1 MRFAVLLVA
10 GYMTAPVLAAPH
22 PVPSDGQWL
31 IETGHQSGKVELNI
45 RYWRALT
52 SAYSNWVRA
61 MAGDRAAGVVRVQAS
76 IDSFLRSDGSRAV
89 GDIADSLVADGALR
103 SEAVPRMLTLLE
115 GLRRRGVV
123 DAL

>member
-1 MRFAVLLVA
+1 
-10 GYMTAPVLAAPH
+10 MTRSDRVRLAPH
-22 PVPSDGQWL
+22 AAMRDEPFGALVYTYDHRRL
-31 IETGHQSGKVELNI
+31 FFIEPPL
-45 RYWRALT
+45 
-52 SAYSNWVRA
+52 
-61 MAGDRAAGVVRVQAS
+61 
-76 IDSFLRSDGSRAV
+76 DSFLRSDGSRAV